1 MRYQKNHNFFKNK
14 NPLNSYWAGFI
25 AADGNISSQGN
36 ALKISLSAKDAEHL
50 GKLSSLLS
58 DDYCLRQE
66 ERALNDKVYNVI
78 TFGLS
83 SKQWKDDLEE
93 NWNITPAKSL
103 TLKFPEFDNLEN
115 KKAFIC
121 GYIDGDGSIC
131 VSNDKLSLQILG
143 TESFLSSILVFLVD
157 EQVVDEN
164 IITIAEHK
172 RICTLSF
179 GSSTAISVL
188 EFLYNE
194 NLPLLER
201 KWDKFLKHK
210 GTRSYRTYNRWT
222 EQDNEILRENHGKMS
237 VRQIMERFFPNR
249 TYTSIEKRC
258 NYLGLKKHYEQKWT
272 DEEKTLLWEKYNEG
286 MRQCDI
292 WKQHFPD
299 RTYSSVKSAIQK
311 LKKKT

>member
-1 MRYQKNHNFFKNK
+1 
-14 NPLNSYWAGFI
+14 
-25 AADGNISSQGN
+25 
-36 ALKISLSAKDAEHL
+36 
-50 GKLSSLLS
+50 LS

-66 ERALNDKVYNVI
+66 ERTLNDKVYNTI
-78 TFGLS
+78 AFGLS

-103 TLKFPEFDNLEN
+103 TLNFPEFDSLEN

-164 IITIAEHK
+164 IIAIAEHK

-188 EFLYNE
+188 DFLYDE

-210 GTRSYRTYNRWT
+210 GNRVYQKRIKWT
-222 EQDNEILRENHGKMS
+222 EEDNQVLRDNHLTMS
-237 VRQIMERFFPNR
+237 VRQIMEKFFPDR

-258 NYLGLKKHYEQKWT
+258 AYLGLKKHYEQKWT
-272 DEEKTLLWEKYNEG
+272 DEEKSLLLEKYNEG
-286 MRQCDI
+286 MRHRDI
-292 WKQHFPD
+292 WKQHFPG
-299 RTYSSVKSAIQK
+299 RTYSSVKGAVQK